1 MLKLFMYY
9 GSLFYF
15 FVLHLKLFFW
25 NIINCWNVVTTGW
38 QEQFATCLMEGNSS
52 TKAKQKGLEG
62 SGLLEQQFS
71 WLQRLGHECNYLLG
85 FSMDNW

>member
-1 MLKLFMYY
+1 L
-9 GSLFYF
+9 
-15 FVLHLKLFFW
+15 V
-25 NIINCWNVVTTGW
+25 
-38 QEQFATCLMEGNSS
+38 EGNSS
-52 TKAKQKGLEG
+52 TKGKQQGLEG